1 MGNFRGIFYALI
13 SSATFGLVPFFSIA
27 LLDSGMSAATVLFY
41 RMGVGALLIGAVALV
56 QKKSFAVSLTE
67 LLKILVLGVLYA
79 GTSLALIISYSYI
92 PTGIATTIHFLY
104 PIFVALI
111 MVSLFKEKCSF
122 GLIAA
127 AVVSLIGVAL
137 LSWSSSA
144 SVNVK
149 GIVIVIVMITVLTY
163 GSYIVGVNK
172 SGVGRIDALPLTFYV
187 LVAATVVSGLV
198 AGFTSGIGSINSGYQ
213 IVNVLLIALIPTV
226 ISNLTLILAVKN
238 VGSTITAILGSLE
251 PLTAVLVGVFWFD
264 EPFNLQYAIGLLLI
278 LVSVSLVVWFNNRR
292 KIDR

>member
-149 GIVIVIVMITVLTY
+149 GIAIVMITVLTY

-198 AGFTSGIGSINSGYQ
+198 AGVTSGIGSINSGYQ
-213 IVNVLLIALIPTV
+213 IVNVLLIALMPTV